1 MFVSVAAGTQQN
13 SYVGSLTNEVM
24 TENKV
29 VVIFRVS
36 ILLDKFLKNTC
47 CRDMCFYECRCK
59 TCSSFY

>member
-36 ILLDKFLKNTC
+36 ILL
-47 CRDMCFYECRCK
+47 
-59 TCSSFY
+59 

>member
-1 MFVSVAAGTQQN
+1 MFVAAGTQQN

-24 TENKV
+24 IKNKV

-36 ILLDKFLKNTC
+36 ILLDKFLKNIC
-47 CRDMCFYECRCK
+47 CRHMCFYKCHCK